1 MKPAPPVINRFKDS
15 LLLLKDCGGAMK
27 GVILAGGSGTRL
39 HPLTR
44 VTSKQLLPVFDKPM
58 IYYPLTTLIL
68 AGVSEVL
75 IITRPD
81 DAPSFKALLGD
92 GSEFGIQISYAEQ
105 PKPAGLAQAPLIAEK
120 FLGGQGF
127 CLILGDNFLYGS
139 GLGRKLESL
148 QARLGATVF
157 AYQVNDP
164 TQYGV
169 IEIDNEGKAVT
180 IEEKP
185 QNPKS
190 NLAIPGLYFF
200 DNKIVDIC
208 KELKPSVRG
217 ELEITDAIKKYM
229 HMGEL
234 SVEVL
239 PTGTAWL
246 DMGTFESLLEAGE
259 FVHIVQSR
267 QGMLIGDPVTA
278 MKSRNKSK

>member
-1 MKPAPPVINRFKDS
+1 
-15 LLLLKDCGGAMK
+15 MK

-44 VTSKQLLPVFDKPM
+44 VISKQLLPVFDKPM

-105 PKPAGLAQAPLIAEK
+105 PKPAGLGQAPLIAEK
-120 FLGGQGF
+120 FLGGDGF

-139 GLGRKLESL
+139 GLGRKLQSL
-148 QARLGATVF
+148 QARQGATIF

-169 IEIDNEGKAVT
+169 IEIDHEGRVLS

-200 DNKIVDIC
+200 DEKIVAIC
-208 KELKPSVRG
+208 KGLKPSTRG
-217 ELEITDAIKKYM
+217 ELEITDAIREYM
-229 HMGEL
+229 NRGEL

-246 DMGTFESLLEAGE
+246 DMGTHESLLEAGE